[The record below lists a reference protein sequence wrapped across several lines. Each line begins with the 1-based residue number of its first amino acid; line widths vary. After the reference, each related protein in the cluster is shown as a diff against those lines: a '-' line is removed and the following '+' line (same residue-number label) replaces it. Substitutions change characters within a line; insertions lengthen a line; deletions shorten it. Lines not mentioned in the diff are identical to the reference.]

1 MLATLVATSGLALG
15 ARRCAA
21 PRMVNSDSRP
31 TQEYMDFLM
40 GKGPEQETEDCGS
53 IIVGDGRVELALG
66 VSAWGGGLR
75 AVRRGGV
82 PVPRHR
88 QPAHV
93 PPRRLGV
100 AVQQLQ

>member
-53 IIVGDGRVELALG
+53 IIVGDGRVGSMLYEFG
-66 VSAWGGGLR
+66 QRKGLDDILVKR
-75 AVRRGGV
+75 MDRI
-82 PVPRHR
+82 P
-88 QPAHV
+88 
-93 PPRRLGV
+93 
-100 AVQQLQ
+100 